1 MDRLNRDVAAGLV
14 LVAVA
19 VIGILAARSIQAPVA
34 VDPLGPKTYPEILLG
49 ILGVLGVAIA
59 TQGFRNGPGPAVD
72 EEGEAQ
78 AGEEASAPLRTVG
91 VLVLGVAYVT
101 LLGPLGYLVATS
113 AALFALLLILG
124 LGQPVRAA
132 VVGIGT
138 TVFLYAF
145 FDLLLQVPLPTGVL
159 G

>member
-1 MDRLNRDVAAGLV
+1 MAKLNRDVAAGLV

-19 VIGILAARSIQAPVA
+19 VIGFIAAGSIEAPVA

-59 TQGFRNGPGPAVD
+59 IQGLRNGPGPAAD
-72 EEGEAQ
+72 EVGEAQ
-78 AGEEASAPLRTVG
+78 VDDQPAARLRTVG
-91 VLVLGVAYVT
+91 VLVLGVAYVA

-113 AALFALLLILG
+113 ATLFAFLLVLG
-124 LGQPVRAA
+124 LGKPVRAA
-132 VVGIGT
+132 AVGIGM

-145 FDLLLQVPLPTGVL
+145 FDLLLEVPLPEGVL